1 MENRIAEKWKIGWAE
16 TWKIGWAEKWKM
28 GWAEEQTREVRKVT
42 VGVIGPL
49 SKNMQA
55 YTYRAG
61 RKIKIDLT
69 EEILLGTC
77 QEERKGR
84 NLT

>member
-16 TWKIGWAEKWKM
+16 TWKI

-61 RKIKIDLT
+61 RKIKINA
-69 EEILLGTC
+69 EILDFNNSLDSFFST
-77 QEERKGR
+77 
-84 NLT
+84 TI